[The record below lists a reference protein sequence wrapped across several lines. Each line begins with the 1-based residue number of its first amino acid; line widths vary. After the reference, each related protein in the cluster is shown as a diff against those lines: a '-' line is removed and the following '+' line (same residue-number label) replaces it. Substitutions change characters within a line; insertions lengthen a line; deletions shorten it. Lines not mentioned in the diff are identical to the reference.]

1 MRFFPYQLAPVQA
14 SEYAKQYDPLFA
26 VITLLTIFFTVA
38 VMSVVI
44 FFAIK
49 YKAGSKADR
58 SRPEHENLRLEIAW
72 SLPPLML
79 GLVIFAWGATL
90 FVQQRRP
97 PANALNIFVIGK
109 QWMWHIQHP
118 NGVREMN
125 ELHVPEGVPVKL
137 TMISQDVI
145 HAFYIPQFRIQYMV
159 VPGRYTYEWFTATK
173 PGRYYLFCA
182 QHCGTQH
189 SEMGG
194 YVYVMSQP
202 EYAAWLEHGGSTPSP
217 TIQTMAQKGEEL
229 YTQYNCTNCH
239 GPADTERA
247 PSLVGI
253 YNRPVKVDN
262 GSVVTADDNYL
273 RESIVN
279 PYAHIVQGY
288 TNTMP
293 QYTSGAKGQLS
304 EEQLQQMVEYIR
316 SLTPGTLPAKGSPSS
331 TPSNAGLPTGEIPQR
346 LPATAATKPATA
358 GTSQSAGAKI

>member
-1 MRFFPYQLAPVQA
+1 MRFFPFPLAPVQA
-14 SEYAKQYDPLFA
+14 SEFAKHSDALFF
-26 VITLLTIFFTVA
+26 VITALTVFFTVA
-38 VMSVVI
+38 VMSVVV
-44 FFAIK
+44 FFAIR

-58 SRPEHENLRLEIAW
+58 SRPQHENLRLEIAW
-72 SLPPLML
+72 SLPPLVL
-79 GLVIFAWGATL
+79 GLFIFAWGAVE
-90 FVQQRRP
+90 FVNLRRP

-145 HAFYIPQFRIQYMV
+145 HSFYIPQFRIQYMV
-159 VPGRYTYEWFTATK
+159 VPGRYTYQWFTATK

-194 YVYVMSQP
+194 YVYVQTKA
-202 EYAAWLEHGGSTPSP
+202 EYAAWLAHGGSTPSP
-217 TIQTMAQKGEEL
+217 TMQTMAQKGEEL
-229 YTQYNCTNCH
+229 YTQLNCMNCH
-239 GPADTERA
+239 ELKDTDRA

-253 YNRPVKVDN
+253 YNKPVKVDN
-262 GSVVTADDNYL
+262 GSVMTADDNYI

-293 QYTSGAKGQLS
+293 QYTAGSKGQLS
-304 EEQLQQMVEYIR
+304 EEQLQQMVEYIK
-316 SLTPGTLPAKGSPSS
+316 SLTPGTVPAQGSPSNVPSKGAVTSPVAQTASLVARPLNADTTS
-331 TPSNAGLPTGEIPQR
+331 TL
-346 LPATAATKPATA
+346 
-358 GTSQSAGAKI
+358 AGAKR